1 MRVRELKAIVA
12 IILTLGIGAS
22 IAEAETKRP
31 HLKKA
36 PTLKH
41 QMVPGAGAVLSA
53 KMADLIVLPFKPV
66 TTGDPNTG
74 ICGNYNPKTGYK
86 NVKFRVK
93 NIGSA
98 SSAKSVLYVAFT
110 VFGDGQQSSYW
121 HGFVKNVPALL
132 PGQSRVVKMKVPAA
146 VQPNQHRTMIAK
158 GAIDTYKQIPEL
170 SDANNETQGHC
181 RAPLG

>member
-1 MRVRELKAIVA
+1 MWVRELKTVVA

-22 IAEAETKRP
+22 IAQAETKRP
-31 HLKKA
+31 HLKKMA
-36 PTLKH
+36 PIVKH
-41 QMVPGAGAVLSA
+41 QTAPVAVLSA
-53 KMADLIVLPFKPV
+53 KMADLIVLPFKTV

-146 VQPNQHRTMIAK
+146 VQPNQYRNMIAK

-170 SDANNETQGHC
+170 SDTNNETQGHC